1 MPGFLDSESKNR
13 KVLSLST
20 LDSFFL
26 LKIQL
31 VATATAFPP
40 NAATDFR
47 RVRRETYFIRLSID
61 MAQMFLH
68 RLSKLLVV
76 CWMESHSVSL
86 AHASESCSRT
96 SQMLNTD
103 STPAVCCSMSLCR
116 SCHWQKN
123 SVSGRKCAW
132 LHFIN
137 ALSKCCKGWGKS
149 NSCVRKS
156 LFSFRKDLQHELCR

>member
-1 MPGFLDSESKNR
+1 M
-13 KVLSLST
+13 
-20 LDSFFL
+20 
-26 LKIQL
+26 
-31 VATATAFPP
+31 
-40 NAATDFR
+40 
-47 RVRRETYFIRLSID
+47 D

-116 SCHWQKN
+116 SCHQQKN
-123 SVSGRKCAW
+123 SVSGRKRAW
-132 LHFIN
+132 LHLSHALQN
-137 ALSKCCKGWGKS
+137 AAEGGERTTPMSGKAHLALE
-149 NSCVRKS
+149 NSCRMNWADDTDQERTTMQNKKESQSKLSLLINSLDNFNVHSKS
-156 LFSFRKDLQHELCR
+156 KPHLYHV